1 MKRKTRWQRRLAG
14 LAAALSLLVIWQIAT
29 FFLPPFLLP
38 GIPKTAARL
47 VRLAGDPAFYQGIE
61 LSLLRLGAGW
71 SIGVLLGAGLGLAAG
86 LSKAFAAYLRSLIA
100 ILQSIPP
107 ITWAPFLIIL
117 FGFGNIPII
126 TVVSIATFFP
136 MALSVMNATEGVSR
150 THLELARVMGASKWQ
165 LLTKV
170 YAPEAMPAFVTGA
183 QVAFGNAWRSLIAGE
198 MVVGASKGLG
208 WSINYAG
215 EVADMAGVLVGI
227 VVIGAVASFIDHV
240 LLEQTKRRLL
250 HWRNTAGG
258 EAA

>member
-1 MKRKTRWQRRLAG
+1 MKKWLAG
-14 LAAALSLLVIWQIAT
+14 LAAVFSLIAVWQVAA

-38 GIPKTAARL
+38 GVPKTAARL
-47 VRLAGDPAFYQGIE
+47 VRLAGDPNFYAGVK
-61 LSLLRLGAGW
+61 LSLIRLGAGW
-71 SIGVLLGAGLGLAAG
+71 TAGVVLGAVLGLLSG
-86 LSKAFAAYLRSLIA
+86 LSRPFAAYLRSLIA

-126 TVVSIATFFP
+126 TVVAIATFFP
-136 MALSVMNATEGVSR
+136 MALSVMNATEGVNR
-150 THLELARVMGASKWQ
+150 THLELAQVMGASRGQ

-170 YAPEAMPAFVTGA
+170 YAPEALPAFVTGA
-183 QVAFGNAWRSLIAGE
+183 QVAFGNGWRSLIAGE

-208 WSINYAG
+208 WSIHYAG

-227 VVIGAVASFIDHV
+227 AVIGAIASAIDHV
-240 LLEQTKRRLL
+240 LLEQAKRRLL
-250 HWRNTAGG
+250 RWRSTAGE